1 VWPQCKNSVV
11 ATGYEGQYTGVIP
24 EKELVMVRLGKT
36 DSSLR
41 PAVMHQLQQIALK
54 LTNL

>member
-1 VWPQCKNSVV
+1 
-11 ATGYEGQYTGVIP
+11 
-24 EKELVMVRLGKT
+24 LVMVRLGKT

>member
-1 VWPQCKNSVV
+1 
-11 ATGYEGQYTGVIP
+11 
-24 EKELVMVRLGKT
+24 VRLGKT